1 MTSED
6 AYTTVATPTE
16 GESESIVTLTWLGS
30 NGSGEDLTGYTVA
43 LVGKKDGAA
52 AAIAPIAGTLA
63 SQGPTPGQVAFDF
76 AAISSGAG
84 SAGPY
89 LCQMKRTRASDS
101 KVSHSQEIFQI
112 VVRKSAAEA
121 A

>member
-16 GESESIVTLTWLGS
+16 GETESLITLIWLGTD
-30 NGSGEDLTGYTVA
+30 GAGEDLGAYTVE
-43 LVGKKDGAA
+43 LVGKKLGSLAA
-52 AAIAPIAGTLA
+52 FSAISGSKADQTT
-63 SQGPTPGQVAFDF
+63 SPGQVQFDF
-76 AAISSGAG
+76 AAVSQVAASSG
-84 SAGPY
+84 SY
-89 LCQMKRTRASDS
+89 LCQMKRTRTSGG
-101 KVSHSQEIFQI
+101 KVAFSQEVFQI

>member
-16 GESESIVTLTWLGS
+16 GETESIVTLVWLGTD
-30 NGSGEDLTGYTVA
+30 GLGEDLSAYTVT
-43 LVGKKDGAA
+43 LTGKKLGSSSAF
-52 AAIAPIAGTLA
+52 AAIAGTQA
-63 SQGPTPGQVAFDF
+63 NQTTTPGQVAFDF
-76 AAISSGAG
+76 AAVSSVASSSGA
-84 SAGPY
+84 Y
-89 LCQMKRTRASDS
+89 LCQMKRVRTVGGL
-101 KVSHSQEIFQI
+101 VSFSQEVFQI